1 MNPNGPDFDPEAVA
15 LGKVYALLIRAARQR
30 KARQKQAAGQ
40 TEVATP
46 QSETA
51 PETADLRQ
59 PTTTASFLE

>member
-40 TEVATP
+40 AEMATP
-46 QSETA
+46 QSETTL
-51 PETADLRQ
+51 ETADSRT
-59 PTTTASFLE
+59 PTSTASFLD